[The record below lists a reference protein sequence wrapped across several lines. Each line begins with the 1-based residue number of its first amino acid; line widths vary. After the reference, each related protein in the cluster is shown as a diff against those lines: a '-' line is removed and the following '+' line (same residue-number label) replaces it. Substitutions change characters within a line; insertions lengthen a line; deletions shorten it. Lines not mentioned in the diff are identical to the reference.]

1 MRRVSGGVESF
12 ENKFYII
19 MSWLCCRD
27 ACLYELFLLT
37 EFCLL
42 RSDAYTIRT
51 HTHTH
56 SVLQILY
63 RKHTVYTEKTLDMNV
78 DWVYDDASSC
88 SNLVS
93 VTL

>member
-1 MRRVSGGVESF
+1 MESF

-42 RSDAYTIRT
+42 RSDAYAIHT
-51 HTHTH
+51 HTHTECTTNYI
-56 SVLQILY
+56 QKTY
-63 RKHTVYTEKTLDMNV
+63 CVYTEKTNDMNV
-78 DWVYDDASSC
+78 DRVYDNVSSC
-88 SNLVS
+88 SNLVR

>member
-1 MRRVSGGVESF
+1 MESF

-42 RSDAYTIRT
+42 RSDAYAI
-51 HTHTH
+51 H
-56 SVLQILY
+56 SVLQIIY

-78 DWVYDDASSC
+78 DWVYDDASF
-88 SNLVS
+88 V
-93 VTL
+93 